1 LAPELE
7 YTRPPPPLTH
17 FRNSSTLAFLLLA
30 TPVLAGLPSF
40 QQTGN
45 TLVMSNVNVLVQYNL
60 ATGRSDFYWQNSK
73 IIAGFYA
80 GVGLATYVTGTVYS
94 NRTWTVLTSNQVVVA
109 GSATGLPVM
118 KQYFTLDQ
126 DNSFLTRVTVE
137 SAGTNSNW
145 MGPVVMDTAGG
156 VDLGS
161 YNDDRALIVPWDNNS
176 YSYTYNGMSINNT
189 NYSYEVGAFYDNTT
203 RTGLVVGSVTHDQW
217 KTGIYFQGANNKLN
231 IMNVYGGLAWGN
243 AFEGADVLPHGAVT
257 GTNISSP
264 IVFVGF
270 GADWRTVMEAYANA
284 NTAQVPALPWQGGVP
299 FGWNSWYAYGTSV
312 SYSNAT
318 AVATF
323 IKNNLQTNQFND
335 QGTVYINL
343 DSYWSNLS
351 DSQLQQF
358 ASNCHA
364 NGQKAGIYWTPFVY
378 WGTASQGSNST
389 MTGSS
394 YLWSAAYLRTP
405 SGSVQS
411 PNNQGIALDPTHLGV
426 QQMIAYYLN
435 YFTGYSYDYLKLD
448 FLTHGALEGVHY
460 ATNITTG
467 IQAYNQGM
475 QYLLQQNNGRMFL
488 SESIA
493 PVFPYQYAHS
503 RRIACDTATTI
514 SQTAFELNGVTYG
527 WWISGRL
534 YAYNDPDMM
543 KFAGGTAN
551 ENQSRLISGAI
562 SGTVF
567 LDSDDLASSTG
578 QTLAL
583 TCLTNAAINAVARLG
598 QTFRPVEGNTGTNA
612 TDEFVLQNGT
622 NWYLAVFNYSAS
634 ATNESVDFTRAGMP
648 SSTCGALDLWSG
660 ALSTANGSLS
670 VSLASQQ
677 SKLFKLVSSPLAALS
692 VTPAL
697 QSVTNGGTASFT
709 VKLTVTGCFT
719 DTLAL
724 SVTGLPAAASAS
736 FSPASLSGSGSSTLT
751 VTTSGSA
758 SSASYTLTITGLC
771 PSLTNSTTATLVL
784 TRTTPANLRWNSSS
798 SSIWDISTTPNW
810 FNLGAGVNDTFFP
823 GDRVLFDDTPGV
835 VTGVMIGSGVA
846 VTPGALTND
855 SSLNNFTIFG
865 AGKISGTLDVVKEG
879 ASTLTLST
887 ANDFTGAVSILQGTL
902 KEGIASALGAPSTT
916 VTITNTGALD
926 LSGYGLGAQPVI
938 VSGSGPNGGGALVNS
953 GGPAYDNGNSL
964 TAVTLAADAT
974 FGGPTRWDLGGSS
987 GGLLS
992 TGGKPWN
999 VTLAGTAGGIYYE
1012 WMNLSADTNLANIN
1026 VLPGATLGDKGST
1039 TLGNPT
1045 NTVVLSSNAF
1055 LTFYNS
1061 GSVNV
1066 TLNKQVLVGDG
1077 ATVQNGGGANTAL
1090 QPMTLSTNA
1099 AGAPGNCTFNIGGTS
1114 LTLSNALTGPGNLLK
1129 VGAEPLYLAGTN
1141 TYTGA
1146 TLVNA
1151 GTLALKGAGSI
1162 FNSPTLTLASGA
1174 TLGASGRSDG
1184 TLTLAAGQTL
1194 TGNGTVSGTLTI
1206 SSGSIVAPGS
1216 PVGALAVTGPAVL
1229 QTGGAYACG
1238 IIDSTNAPGIGY
1250 DALNVSGN
1258 IGVQATAAGQ
1268 FTLRLISLDGNGSAG
1283 LITNFNNNTNY
1294 LWTIASGTV
1303 TNFNANAF
1311 KFDTLQF
1318 SNDLAGGFF
1327 LVQTGALQVVFTNN
1341 HSPAAAPMT
1350 VVRSNGA
1357 PLKIPIANV
1366 ATNWS
1371 DPDGDPVAL
1380 LGVGASTNGVAVT
1393 TNAAYF
1399 LYYNPNNVPDSFS
1412 YTVRDVRS
1420 AYRPGDTVRT
1430 ASGVVGIQVAGPAST
1445 NAALS
1450 VTRLGPG
1457 ANSILFAGWPG
1468 YQYVV
1473 QWAANLPAAFWFN
1486 LSTNM
1491 ADANGLWTVLDP
1503 AATNTARFYRSV
1515 YQFN

>member
-1 LAPELE
+1 VHCAAALLGGAPMLG
-7 YTRPPPPLTH
+7 
-17 FRNSSTLAFLLLA
+17 AA
-30 TPVLAGLPSF
+30 PSF
-40 QQTGN
+40 QQVGS
-45 TLVMSNVNVLVQYNL
+45 TLIMSNVNVQVQFNL
-60 ATGRSDFYWQNSK
+60 TSGRADFYWQNSK
-73 IIAGFYA
+73 KIAGFYA
-80 GVGLATYVTGTVYS
+80 GVGLAQYLTDTVYGSHAWSVLSS
-94 NRTWTVLTSNQVVVA
+94 NEVVVTSTNA
-109 GSATGLPVM
+109 GLPTM
-118 KQYFTLDQ
+118 NQYFELNQND
-126 DNSFLTRVTVE
+126 SFLTWVAVQ
-137 SAGTNSNW
+137 SPGTNSNW
-145 MGPVVMDTAGG
+145 MSPVVMDTAGG

-217 KTGIYFQGANNKLN
+217 KTGIYFQGANHKLN
-231 IMNVYGGLAWGN
+231 LMNVYGGLAWGN
-243 AFEGADVLPHGAVT
+243 ALEGADVLPHGAVT

-318 AVATF
+318 AAAAF
-323 IKNNLQTNQFND
+323 IKNNLQTSQFND

-405 SGSVQS
+405 GASVQN
-411 PNNQGIALDPTHLGV
+411 PNKQGIALDPTHPGV

-435 YFTGYSYDYLKLD
+435 YFTGFSYDYLKLD

-460 ATNITTG
+460 ATNVTTG

-503 RRIACDTATTI
+503 RRIACDTDTTI

-534 YAYNDPDMM
+534 YAFNDPDMM

-578 QTLAL
+578 QSLAL

-612 TDEFVLQNGT
+612 TEEFVLQNGA
-622 NWYLAVFNYSAS
+622 NWYLAVLNYSAS
-634 ATNESVDFTRAGMP
+634 ATNESVDFTRAGIP

-660 ALSTANGSLS
+660 AFDNVNGFLS
-670 VSLASQQ
+670 VSLAAKQ
-677 SKLFKLVSSPLAALS
+677 SKLFQLLS
-692 VTPAL
+692 VPTAILTPSPSL
-697 QSVTNGGTASFT
+697 QSITNGGAASFT
-709 VKLTVTGCFT
+709 INLAVSGCVT
-719 DTLAL
+719 DTLAF
-724 SVTGLPAAASAS
+724 SVVGLPAGAGAS
-736 FSPASLSGSGSSTLT
+736 FNPASLSGAGASTLT
-751 VTTSGSA
+751 VTTSNSTPPGNF
-758 SSASYTLTITGLC
+758 TLTITGRGAT
-771 PSLTNSTTATLVL
+771 LTNTTTVSLL
-784 TRTTPANLRWNSSS
+784 ITRATPANLRWNPSSS
-798 SSIWDISTTPNW
+798 SAWDISTTPNW
-810 FNLGAGVNDTFFP
+810 FNFATDTNDVFLP
-823 GDRVLFDDTPGV
+823 GDAVLFDDTPGV
-835 VTGVMIGSGVA
+835 VTSITIGSGVA
-846 VTPGALTND
+846 VTPSALTNN
-855 SSLNNFTIFG
+855 SSVNDFTIFG
-865 AGKISGTLDVVKEG
+865 AGEISGGLSLVKLG
-879 ASTLTLST
+879 SSTLTLST
-887 ANDFTGAVSILQGTL
+887 ANSFTGTVSILQGTL
-902 KEGIASALGAPSTT
+902 KEGIASALGAASTT
-916 VTITNTGALD
+916 VTITNTGVLD
-926 LSGYGLGAQPVI
+926 LNGYGLGAQPVI
-938 VSGSGPNGGGALVNS
+938 VSGSGPAGGGALVNS

-992 TGGKPWN
+992 TGGKPFD

-1012 WMNLSADTNLANIN
+1012 WMNLSVDTNLANIN

-1039 TLGNPT
+1039 ILGNPT
-1045 NTVVLSSNAF
+1045 NAVVLSSNGS

-1061 GSVNV
+1061 GGVNV
-1066 TLNKQVLVGDG
+1066 FLNKQVLLADG

-1099 AGAPGNCTFNIGGTS
+1099 AGAAGNCTFNIGGTS
-1114 LTLSNALTGPGNLLK
+1114 LTSSNALTGPGNLLK
-1129 VGAEPLYLAGTN
+1129 VGAKPLYLAGTN

-1151 GTLALKGAGSI
+1151 GTLAIKGAGSI
-1162 FNSPTLTLASGA
+1162 LNSPTLTVASGA
-1174 TLGASGRSDG
+1174 TLDASGRSDG
-1184 TLTLAAGQTL
+1184 TLALAAGQTL
-1194 TGNGTVSGTLTI
+1194 AGNGAVSGTLAI
-1206 SSGSIVAPGS
+1206 STGSVIAPGS
-1216 PVGALAVTGPAVL
+1216 PVGTLTITGAALL
-1229 QTGGAYACG
+1229 QSGGAFACG
-1238 IIDSTNAPGIGY
+1238 IIDSTNAPGIGCGS
-1250 DALNVSGN
+1250 LNVSGN
-1258 IGVQATAAGQ
+1258 IGVQATPAGQ
-1268 FTLRLISLDGNGSAG
+1268 FTLRLISLAGDGSAG
-1283 LITNFNNNTNY
+1283 SITNFNNNTNY
-1294 LWTIASGTV
+1294 LWTIASGAV
-1303 TNFNANAF
+1303 TNFKANAF
-1311 KFDTLQF
+1311 KFDTSQF

-1341 HSPAAAPMT
+1341 HPPAAAPMT
-1350 VVRSNGA
+1350 VARSNGA
-1357 PLKIPIANV
+1357 PLKIPIASV

-1380 LGVGASTNGVAVT
+1380 LGVGPSTNGVAVT

-1430 ASGVVGIQVAGPAST
+1430 ASGIVSIQIAGPAST
-1445 NAALS
+1445 NAALC
-1450 VTRLGPG
+1450 VARLGPG
-1457 ANSILFAGWPG
+1457 TNSILFAGWPG

-1473 QWAANLPAAFWFN
+1473 QCATNLPAAFWFN
-1486 LSTNM
+1486 LSTNI

-1503 AATNTARFYRSV
+1503 GATNTARFYRSL
-1515 YQFN
+1515 YQLN